1 MDEPILYCHTC
12 DIARIHQKK
21 IKYHL
26 NLGKPYIMIYI
37 YEKYIKYK
45 NRK

>member
-12 DIARIHQKK
+12 DIAWIHKK

-26 NLGKPYIMIYI
+26 NLGKP
-37 YEKYIKYK
+37 
-45 NRK
+45 